1 MRRLFSTLCLLAL
14 LGLVGCEEPTPA
26 PTNPNDSEQE
36 QNPSDNP
43 GENPDPEPEP
53 EPEPEPLP
61 EATYELTENIHAT
74 IITLETNGLRND
86 YLSFYD
92 NQTQY
97 SLFIDFYNELGND
110 HLLSGVYPL
119 GDGSAGTCA
128 QEYTYFSLYTDSD
141 LWRFVDG
148 KATVVADTEHESG
161 FTWYTI
167 SAYFTLPSGETVS
180 LWYEGQ
186 PTTM

>member
-1 MRRLFSTLCLLAL
+1 M
-14 LGLVGCEEPTPA
+14 GCEEHPLP

-43 GENPDPEPEP
+43 GENPEP

-97 SLFIDFYNELGND
+97 SLYIDFYNELGND
-110 HLLSGVYPL
+110 HLLSGVYPI
-119 GDGSAGTCA
+119 GDGSVGTCA
-128 QEYTYFSLYTDSD
+128 QEYTYFCLYTDSD
-141 LWRFVDG
+141 LWRFSEG
-148 KATVVADTEHESG
+148 QATVIADTEHESG

-186 PTTM
+186 PTIMQQR

>member
-43 GENPDPEPEP
+43 GENPEPEP

-61 EATYELTENIHAT
+61 EATYELTENIHAG

-97 SLFIDFYNELGND
+97 SLFIDFYNEPGND
-110 HLLSGVYPL
+110 HLLSGVYPI

-128 QEYTYFSLYTDSD
+128 QEYTYFSLYINSD
-141 LWRFVDG
+141 LWRFDDG
-148 KATVVADTEHESG
+148 KATVTADTEHESG

-167 SAYFTLPSGETVS
+167 SAYFTMPSGETVS